1 MTDSGEA
8 QGGRGLSPDEAFATL
23 GNETRVRI
31 LRVLGEAEEP
41 LSFTELRDR
50 VGIRQGGQFN
60 YHLEKVVGHFV
71 SKTDEGYRLDTA
83 GRRVVE
89 AVLSGAVTESPVV
102 ARTRI
107 DWPCELCGAP
117 VEMVYEQERVERY
130 CTECAGTYGEPT
142 RPAQS
147 TEYGY
152 LGAFSLPTAGF
163 SGRSPLELQQA
174 AAVWGHL
181 EVLMAV
187 VGVCPRCSA
196 RVEYSLRVCEAHDA
210 TDGRCDQCDNRHA
223 VWLTLDCPNC
233 IYDLR
238 GAVGGMLVVHTELQA
253 FLAARGLN
261 LLSPSS
267 RYPGVVWDFDEEV
280 LGTDPLSA
288 RYTFTV
294 DGDAIS
300 LTVGEELDVVDVTTS
315 ERSRDR

>member
-1 MTDSGEA
+1 MTIGGGTGGESG
-8 QGGRGLSPDEAFATL
+8 LPPNEAFAVL
-23 GNETRVRI
+23 GHETRIRI
-31 LRVLGEAEEP
+31 LRTLGEADGP

-50 VGIRQGGQFN
+50 LGIRQGGQFN

-71 SKTDEGYRLDTA
+71 SKMDEGYRLDTA

-117 VEMVYEQERVERY
+117 VEVAYEQERVERY

-147 TEYGY
+147 TEHGY

-163 SGRSPLELQQA
+163 PGRSPLELQQA

-181 EVLMAV
+181 EVLMAI

-196 RVEYSLRVCEAHDA
+196 RVEYSLRVCEEHDT
-210 TDGRCDQCDNRHA
+210 TDERCDRCDNRHA

-238 GAVGGMLVVHTELQA
+238 TAVGGMLVVETELQE

-267 RYPGVVWDFDEEV
+267 RYPGVVWDFEEEV
-280 LGTDPLSA
+280 LGTDPLRA

-294 DGDAIS
+294 DRDAIS
-300 LTVGEELDVVDVTTS
+300 LTIDEELDVVDVTTS